1 MLPTAMPFNSCGI
14 HSVSLAGAILTKL
27 GIGEQGNRK
36 GWLRLDRGEPMADEG
51 IIRGLSAILAT
62 DIAGYTRLKV
72 GAVRELGKLEFRSM
86 NFPMD

>member
-1 MLPTAMPFNSCGI
+1 
-14 HSVSLAGAILTKL
+14 
-27 GIGEQGNRK
+27 
-36 GWLRLDRGEPMADEG
+36 MADEG